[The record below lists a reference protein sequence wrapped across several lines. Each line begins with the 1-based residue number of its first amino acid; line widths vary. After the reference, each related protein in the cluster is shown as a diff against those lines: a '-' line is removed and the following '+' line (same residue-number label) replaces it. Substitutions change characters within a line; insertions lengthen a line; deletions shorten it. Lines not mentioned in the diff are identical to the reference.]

1 MNPKILVLD
10 FGSQYNQLIVRR
22 IRELGVY
29 SELVPHTLSVAQIEA
44 DDSIVGI
51 VLSGGPHSV
60 YDTDSFTVDSKLFSL
75 NLPILGIC
83 YGMQLMTHLLGGS
96 VQEGL
101 THEFGKTQIE
111 MTGLNPLTA
120 GLSKSSVWMSHGDQV
135 SKLPPNFIST
145 AKSDHTPHV
154 IIRHLDKPLFGI
166 QFHPEVT
173 HTEDGTWMLDQFVL
187 LTGAKNTWSMR
198 HFIEDQITHIQ
209 DTVQNQTVIL
219 GLSGGVDS
227 SVAAALLDKAIGKQL
242 YCIFVDHGLLRKH
255 EAELVESYFR
265 ANFQFNFIVVHAK
278 DLFLSKLKGVS
289 DPETKRKII
298 GKTFIEVFEAETKKL
313 KDATFLAQGTLY
325 TDLIESGTKQA
336 KTIKSHHNV
345 GGLPK
350 EMNLKLIEPLNTLF
364 KDEVRVLGRALG
376 LPDEIINRQPF
387 PGPGLAIRIIGEVTE
402 DKLKMV
408 SDSDLI
414 LRDTFL
420 EFGLNQSVWQY
431 FTVLTP
437 IQTVGVKGDNR
448 SYEYVLAIRAVTS
461 IDGMTADFAHIP
473 YEVLSLVSSRITNTV
488 KGIGRVVYDITSKPP
503 GTIEW
508 E

>member
-1 MNPKILVLD
+1 MNPKILVID

-173 HTEDGTWMLDQFVL
+173 HTDDGTFMLDQFVS

-198 HFIEDQITHIQ
+198 HFIEDQISHIQ
-209 DTVQNQTVIL
+209 QTVQDQTVIL

-278 DLFLSKLKGVS
+278 DLFLSKLKGVN

-313 KDATFLAQGTLY
+313 DDATFLAQGTLY

-364 KDEVRVLGRALG
+364 KDEVRVLGHTLG

-402 DKLKMV
+402 EKLKMV